1 VKKLFLF
8 VLLAPATAFAHPGHG
23 AQISKAPLLALT
35 GAAVALAA
43 WGWAKARAHD
53 QG

>member
-1 VKKLFLF
+1 MKKLFVL

-23 AQISKAPLLALT
+23 ALAISKAPLLALT

-43 WGWAKARAHD
+43 WGWAKARAHE
-53 QG
+53 